1 MRFLHRP
8 LLPASIKVDNLSQSL
23 TTNVTETAGEARD
36 GGRGRGAFSLVLP
49 PGRGGLILPHI
60 TGDTNSRCYR
70 REVELG
76 LDGLGTS
83 LLPRFGLLLVR
94 EPSKSRVPET
104 IPPSLQSC
112 PLLATP
118 LTRALQLTYLSLAE
132 VVCPWS
138 AHLPDGNKP
147 RPQTA
152 PPGPGAMGI
161 SLSAVFTVWALAPPN
176 CSWVHCQDGEGVGL

>member
-1 MRFLHRP
+1 MEGR
-8 LLPASIKVDNLSQSL
+8 N
-23 TTNVTETAGEARD
+23 E
-36 GGRGRGAFSLVLP
+36 GGGAFSLVLT

-60 TGDTNSRCYR
+60 TGNTNSRCSR
-70 REVELG
+70 REVGLG

-118 LTRALQLTYLSLAE
+118 LTRALRLTYLSLAE

-138 AHLPDGNKP
+138 AHLPGGNKP

-161 SLSAVFTVWALAPPN
+161 SLNAVFTVWALAPPN